1 MWYGPGARAHRD
13 DPMARILS
21 ERDMTILKKAAPEC
35 TGLVCAGSGGPY
47 RSILPPLANH
57 YATDAEDFGKRLER
71 LDDDDLR
78 YLVGLVL
85 DGSESLG
92 CVPPEYIGIFLTF
105 VDTRLGRD
113 AALSILQ
120 CNESEDGC
128 VR

>member
-1 MWYGPGARAHRD
+1 
-13 DPMARILS
+13 MARILS
-21 ERDMTILKKAAPEC
+21 ERDMTILKKSAPEC
-35 TGLVCAGSGGPY
+35 TELVCAGSGGPY

-92 CVPPEYIGIFLTF
+92 CVPPGYIEIFLTF

-113 AALSILQ
+113 TALLILQ
-120 CNESEDGC
+120 RCESEEGC
-128 VR
+128 AR

>member
-1 MWYGPGARAHRD
+1 
-13 DPMARILS
+13 MARILS
-21 ERDMTILKKAAPEC
+21 KRDMTILEKAAPEC

-85 DGSESLG
+85 DGGESLG
-92 CVPPEYIGIFLTF
+92 CVPPEYIEIFLTF

-120 CNESEDGC
+120 CYESEDGC
-128 VR
+128 AL

>member
-1 MWYGPGARAHRD
+1 
-13 DPMARILS
+13 MARILS
-21 ERDMTILKKAAPEC
+21 ERDTAVLKKAAPEC
-35 TGLVCAGSGGPY
+35 TGAWSCGGGREGHTGP
-47 RSILPPLANH
+47 SLPPLANH

-92 CVPPEYIGIFLTF
+92 CVPPEYIEVFLTF
-105 VDTRLGRD
+105 VDTRLGWD
-113 AALSILQ
+113 TALSILQ
-120 CNESEDGC
+120 RCESEEGC